1 MKLVILI
8 PVKDPARA
16 KHRLAPLL
24 TSVERERIA
33 WAMFQDVA
41 RALHGIAAQIA
52 TVTNSARVAGW
63 AAGMGWRVMHEARQ
77 VSESFSVD
85 AASRQLA
92 GEGIDAV
99 LRLPG
104 DLPLIQSGDVEKLIG
119 CALPPGSALM
129 VPSWD
134 LGGTNALL
142 RTPPDLFPSRFGPD
156 SLVLHMGEALNARA
170 RVKIIQNPR
179 IALDLDEPG
188 DIARFMEQESETE
201 TRHLLTEIHI
211 RERLARGVDPGT
223 QEP

>member
-41 RALHGIAAQIA
+41 RALHGIAVQIA

-63 AAGMGWRVMHEARQ
+63 AAGMGWRVMHEGRQ
-77 VSESFSVD
+77 VSESHSVD

-99 LRLPG
+99 MRLPG
-104 DLPLIQSGDVEKLIG
+104 DLPLIKSGDVKELIG

-188 DIARFMEQESETE
+188 DIARFMEQGSETE

>member
-24 TSVERERIA
+24 TSVERERMA

-41 RALHGIAAQIA
+41 RALHGIAAQTA

-63 AAGMGWRVMHEARQ
+63 AAGMGWRVMHEAKQ

-104 DLPLIQSGDVEKLIG
+104 DLPLIQSGDVQELIG

-156 SLVLHMGEALNARA
+156 SLVLHMGEALSARA
-170 RVKIIQNPR
+170 HVKIIQNPR

-201 TRHLLTEIHI
+201 TRHLLTELHIH
-211 RERLARGVDPGT
+211 ERLARGVDQGT